1 MKPFFV
7 VCTLRVR
14 FPLTLSG
21 NMAVVSVTNIRVL
34 NNPCPLTDPFLFEI
48 HFEAQQPLQQDVE
61 WRVVYVGSGEHHS
74 AAVQHRTSSSSS
86 NGSSAQANG
95 GSSTCIA
102 NKRSSNGAGDYVL
115 DSVLL
120 GPIECGALAFEFAVD
135 APDFTKVRKYLKAHA
150 FRHRIFFH
158 LVLNCGW

>member
-1 MKPFFV
+1 MQYICLAGTPREQRLSYCYASCACFF
-7 VCTLRVR
+7 TS
-14 FPLTLSG
+14 SG

-74 AAVQHRTSSSSS
+74 AAVQHRTSSSS
-86 NGSSAQANG
+86 NG
-95 GSSTCIA
+95 GSSEQGEGGSSASTG

-135 APDFTKVRKYLKAHA
+135 APDFTKVRSYCNVRVAK
-150 FRHRIFFH
+150 R
-158 LVLNCGW
+158 